1 MAKVSSVNRQLK
13 REHCVARDTDKRA
26 TLKAKI
32 IDSSLSF
39 EERMEARDALNKLT
53 PNGSK
58 IRLRNRC
65 ELTGRPRGV
74 YRKFKLCRIKFREMA
89 SAGEL
94 PGVTKSSW

>member
-1 MAKVSSVNRQLK
+1 MAKVSAVHRQLK
-13 REHCVARDTDKRA
+13 RERFIQRDAEKRA
-26 TLKAKI
+26 ELKKKI
-32 IDSSLSF
+32 VDTSLPF
-39 EERMEARDALNKLT
+39 EDRMAARDALNKLSA
-53 PNGSK
+53 NGSK
-58 IRLRNRC
+58 IRSRNRC

>member
-1 MAKVSSVNRQLK
+1 MAKVSSVHRQLK
-13 REHCVARDTDKRA
+13 RERFNKRDAEKRA
-26 TLKAKI
+26 ELKKKV
-32 IDSSLSF
+32 IDTSLSF
-39 EERMEARDALNKLT
+39 EDRMAARDALNKLSA
-53 PNGSK
+53 NGSK